1 MSSIKL
7 FRIIIILL
15 VASLQVKAAEL
26 PVEAF
31 GSLPVSRVALS
42 PDGNKIAYKGV
53 TDGHIFIASVNLKT
67 KKKNYLIH
75 TDNKKFKLG
84 WFRWANDDIILVSAH
99 YPNQLGAMKFGE
111 NRLLK
116 VPADGTGSATPVFK
130 PRNNERMPQY
140 QANVIDFLPN
150 DPDHILM
157 ALNLDHWQYPDV
169 YKINIA
175 SKRGKRKLIKRWQP
189 NNEAWKVDRQSRIRL
204 GFGIKEGRGF
214 YRLLDLK
221 SKKWRRIWEYEIL
234 GDAPVSPLGFAAD
247 PNQLYVRANHNGRFA
262 IFKVDVSKENLP
274 MELIFSDPEYDVEGK
289 LIYSTL
295 TNDVIGVFHGE
306 ADGAKVFFD
315 DKYKAF
321 QRGLD
326 QAIPNAYNQVVDFS
340 RDEKKYVLF
349 SSNPEEPGAFYYGDR
364 ESKSLSF
371 LLDQY
376 PLLYQQHLSGKEK
389 VVYQARDKVD
399 IEAYLTMPH
408 RGIKE
413 NNPAIIIPHGGPMAR
428 IYEGFD
434 WFTEFFASRG
444 YVILQPNFRGS
455 SGYGF
460 EFALQSIGDWGG
472 VMQDDLGDAANWL
485 ATNYSVDK
493 KSICILGGSYGG
505 YAAMMGA
512 VKQQD
517 IFKCAASFSGIS
529 DLDLLLTKARKF
541 TNYDIVKKQIGSDAT
556 YRKNR
561 SPVNHAENID
571 IPMMLIHGE
580 SDLIVHVDQSRRM
593 FKALQKH
600 NKPVEYIELEN
611 GNHFMSIEEN
621 RIKVLTSFERF
632 LNEHIPVPKS

>member
-1 MSSIKL
+1 
-7 FRIIIILL
+7 
-15 VASLQVKAAEL
+15 
-26 PVEAF
+26 
-31 GSLPVSRVALS
+31 
-42 PDGNKIAYKGV
+42 
-53 TDGHIFIASVNLKT
+53 
-67 KKKNYLIH
+67 
-75 TDNKKFKLG
+75 
-84 WFRWANDDIILVSAH
+84 
-99 YPNQLGAMKFGE
+99 
-111 NRLLK
+111 
-116 VPADGTGSATPVFK
+116 
-130 PRNNERMPQY
+130 
-140 QANVIDFLPN
+140 
-150 DPDHILM
+150 
-157 ALNLDHWQYPDV
+157 
-169 YKINIA
+169 
-175 SKRGKRKLIKRWQP
+175 
-189 NNEAWKVDRQSRIRL
+189 
-204 GFGIKEGRGF
+204 
-214 YRLLDLK
+214 
-221 SKKWRRIWEYEIL
+221 
-234 GDAPVSPLGFAAD
+234 
-247 PNQLYVRANHNGRFA
+247 
-262 IFKVDVSKENLP
+262 
-274 MELIFSDPEYDVEGK
+274 
-289 LIYSTL
+289 
-295 TNDVIGVFHGE
+295 
-306 ADGAKVFFD
+306 
-315 DKYKAF
+315 
-321 QRGLD
+321 
-326 QAIPNAYNQVVDFS
+326 
-340 RDEKKYVLF
+340 
-349 SSNPEEPGAFYYGDR
+349 
-364 ESKSLSF
+364 
-371 LLDQY
+371 LDQY

-413 NNPAIIIPHGGPMAR
+413 NNPAIIVPHGGPMAR

-485 ATNYSVDK
+485 AANYSVDK

-512 VKQQD
+512 VKQQG

-593 FKALQKH
+593 FKALQKY

-611 GNHFMSIEEN
+611 GDHFMSIEGN
-621 RIKVLTSFERF
+621 RLKVLTSFERF